1 MMGEVEAKKD
11 KITRHDLRHDRHT
24 VSLLT
29 DHLVFSPKYRGK
41 VLLGE
46 VAEAA
51 EEIIRENCKEL
62 DIEVID
68 MAVSVD
74 HVHLFIRYPPKYSV
88 SWIAKRLKG
97 RSSKLLRDKFQH
109 LREWCPDHLWAP
121 SCYHGSVG
129 HGWEVVEKYISGQK
143 GLEKKDDIRGE
154 RGEGRG
160 ERYSYEKADTVP
172 VVVVDEEEKKVH
184 KMWYI
189 TLYNKLFGGEHQK

>member
-1 MMGEVEAKKD
+1 MGEAEAERD
-11 KITRHDLRHDRHT
+11 RVTRHELRHDDHT

-51 EEIIRENCKEL
+51 EEIIRETCKEL

-68 MAVSVD
+68 LAVNVD
-74 HVHLFIRYPPKYSV
+74 HVHLFIKYPPKYSV
-88 SWIAKRLKG
+88 SWIAKRIKG
-97 RSSKLLRDKFQH
+97 RSSKLLRDRFPQLK
-109 LREWCPDHLWAP
+109 EWCPGHLWAP

-143 GLEKKDDIRGE
+143 N
-154 RGEGRG
+154 
-160 ERYSYEKADTVP
+160 YEKIDTVP
-172 VVVVDEEEKKVH
+172 VVVIDEEKIKAY
-184 KMWYI
+184 KTWYI
-189 TLYNKLFGGEHQK
+189 TLYNKLFGGKHQ

>member
-1 MMGEVEAKKD
+1 MGEVEAMRERV
-11 KITRHDLRHDRHT
+11 TRHDLRHDRHT

-41 VLLGE
+41 VLEGE

-51 EEIIRENCKEL
+51 EEIIRETCNEL

-68 MAVSVD
+68 LAVNVD
-74 HVHLFIRYPPKYSV
+74 HVHLFIKYPPKYSV
-88 SWIAKRLKG
+88 SWIAKRIKG
-97 RSSKLLRDKFQH
+97 RSSKLIRDRFPQLK
-109 LREWCPDHLWAP
+109 EWCPGHLWAP

-143 GLEKKDDIRGE
+143 GLEKKDVI
-154 RGEGRG
+154 RG

-172 VVVVDEEEKKVH
+172 VVVVDEEKKKVH
-184 KMWYI
+184 KIWYI
-189 TLYNKLFGGEHQK
+189 TLYNKLFGGSHQK